1 MLFELH
7 SNCVVGLLLY
17 LCIVTK
23 IKLAKIMKRK
33 LLFLT
38 ILCCLTFSAN
48 ACGTEVTRQPTAE
61 NEAVTDNDTVASGS
75 GLFHLTQG
83 ENGKPPVI
91 TLSSG
96 YTMPVLGLGTYSLH
110 GDECI
115 NAILSAIKLGYR
127 KFDTATF
134 YGNEEEVGEAIRR
147 SGVPREEFFIC
158 TKLYP
163 NEFAHAEEAIE
174 ASLARLN
181 IGYED
186 LMLLHHPGRNDV
198 EAYKAMERAV
208 AAGKIRSLGVS
219 NYYIEEMTEFLPK
232 VSIKPVMT
240 QNEIHPYYQEKEVRE
255 FMHRN
260 GIVIEGWYPFG
271 GRGYTKAMFSNE
283 TIKEIAKAHGKST
296 AQVILRWDLQHGVAA
311 IPGSSNPDHQKENI
325 SVFDFELTPEEMARI
340 DALDRNEKHDWY

>member
-1 MLFELH
+1 
-7 SNCVVGLLLY
+7 
-17 LCIVTK
+17 
-23 IKLAKIMKRK
+23 MKRK
-33 LLFLT
+33 LLFFT
-38 ILCCLTFSAN
+38 MQCCLAFSAN
-48 ACGTEVTRQPTAE
+48 ACGTDGSHQQTAG
-61 NEAVTDNDTVASGS
+61 NETVNDNGESETDSVESGE
-75 GLFHLTQG
+75 GLFDLTQG

-163 NEFAHAEEAIE
+163 NEFGHAEEAIE
-174 ASLARLN
+174 ASLARLA
-181 IGYED
+181 IDYVD

-208 AAGKIRSLGVS
+208 VEGKIRSLGVS
-219 NYYIEEMTEFLPK
+219 NYYIKEMTEFLPK

-255 FMHRN
+255 YMHRN

-271 GRGYTKAMFSNE
+271 GRGYTKAMLSNE
-283 TIKEIAKAHGKST
+283 TLKEIAEAHGKSP
-296 AQVILRWDLQHGVAA
+296 AQVILRWDLQHGVAV

>member
-1 MLFELH
+1 MKRE
-7 SNCVVGLLLY
+7 LLLFTM
-17 LCIVTK
+17 LC
-23 IKLAKIMKRK
+23 
-33 LLFLT
+33 FLS
-38 ILCCLTFSAN
+38 FSTN
-48 ACGTEVTRQPTAE
+48 ACGTDGAHQPTMENGTANDSGE
-61 NEAVTDNDTVASGS
+61 NENDTVESGK
-75 GLFHLTQG
+75 GLFDLTQG

-96 YTMPVLGLGTYSLH
+96 YTMPILGLGTYSLH

-147 SGVPREEFFIC
+147 SGVPREELFVC

-163 NEFAHAEEAIE
+163 NEFGHAKEAIE

-181 IGYED
+181 IGYID
-186 LMLLHHPGRNDV
+186 LMLLHHPGDNDV

-208 AAGKIRSLGVS
+208 EEGKIRSLGVS
-219 NYYIEEMTEFLPK
+219 NYYVKEMTEFLPK
-232 VSIKPVMT
+232 VNIKPVMT

-255 FMHRN
+255 YMHSN

-271 GRGYTKAMFSNE
+271 GRGYTQAMFSNE
-283 TIKEIAKAHGKST
+283 TIKEIAEAHGKSP
-296 AQVILRWDLQHGVAA
+296 AQVILRWDLQHGVAV
-311 IPGSSNPDHQKENI
+311 IPGSSNPAHQKENI
-325 SVFDFELTPEEMARI
+325 SVFDFELTDEEMARI

>member
-1 MLFELH
+1 M
-7 SNCVVGLLLY
+7 
-17 LCIVTK
+17 
-23 IKLAKIMKRK
+23 MKRK
-33 LLFLT
+33 LLFFT
-38 ILCCLTFSAN
+38 MLCCMALSAN
-48 ACGTEVTRQPTAE
+48 ACGTDGTHQQTME
-61 NEAVTDNDTVASGS
+61 NEITGGSDVNANDTVVSGE
-75 GLFHLTQG
+75 GLFDLTTG

-115 NAILSAIKLGYR
+115 DAILSAIKLGYR

-134 YGNEEEVGEAIRR
+134 YENEEEVGEAIRR

-163 NEFAHAEEAIE
+163 NEFGHAKEAIE

-181 IGYED
+181 IGYVD

-208 AAGKIRSLGVS
+208 AEGKIRSLGVS
-219 NYYIEEMTEFLPK
+219 NYYIKEMTEFLPK

-240 QNEIHPYYQEKEVRE
+240 QNEIHLYYQEKEVRE

-283 TIKEIAKAHGKST
+283 TLKEIAEAHGKSP
-296 AQVILRWDLQHGVAA
+296 AQIILRWDLQHGVAV

>member
-1 MLFELH
+1 M
-7 SNCVVGLLLY
+7 
-17 LCIVTK
+17 
-23 IKLAKIMKRK
+23 MKRK
-33 LLFLT
+33 LLFFT
-38 ILCCLTFSAN
+38 MQCCLAFSAN
-48 ACGTEVTRQPTAE
+48 ACGTDGAHQQTAG
-61 NEAVTDNDTVASGS
+61 NETVNDNGESETDSVESGE
-75 GLFHLTQG
+75 GLFDLTQG
-83 ENGKPPVI
+83 ENGKPSVI

-115 NAILSAIKLGYR
+115 DAILSAIKLGYR

-163 NEFAHAEEAIE
+163 NEFGHAEEAIE

-181 IGYED
+181 IGYVD

-208 AAGKIRSLGVS
+208 AEGKIRSLGVS
-219 NYYIEEMTEFLPK
+219 NYYIKEMTEFLPK

-255 FMHRN
+255 YMHRN

-283 TIKEIAKAHGKST
+283 TIKEIAEAHGKSP
-296 AQVILRWDLQHGVAA
+296 AQVILRWDLQHGVAVT
-311 IPGSSNPDHQKENI
+311 PGSSNPDHQKENI

>member
-1 MLFELH
+1 MQ
-7 SNCVVGLLLY
+7 
-17 LCIVTK
+17 
-23 IKLAKIMKRK
+23 
-33 LLFLT
+33 
-38 ILCCLTFSAN
+38 CCLAFSAN
-48 ACGTEVTRQPTAE
+48 ACDTDGAHQQTAG
-61 NEAVTDNDTVASGS
+61 NETVNDNGESETDSVESGE
-75 GLFHLTQG
+75 GLFDLTQG

-158 TKLYP
+158 TKL
-163 NEFAHAEEAIE
+163 
-174 ASLARLN
+174 S
-181 IGYED
+181 
-186 LMLLHHPGRNDV
+186 
-198 EAYKAMERAV
+198 KAM
-208 AAGKIRSLGVS
+208 L
-219 NYYIEEMTEFLPK
+219 
-232 VSIKPVMT
+232 
-240 QNEIHPYYQEKEVRE
+240 
-255 FMHRN
+255 
-260 GIVIEGWYPFG
+260 
-271 GRGYTKAMFSNE
+271 SNE
-283 TIKEIAKAHGKST
+283 TLKEIAEAHGKSP
-296 AQVILRWDLQHGVAA
+296 AQVILRWDLQHGVAV

>member
-1 MLFELH
+1 M
-7 SNCVVGLLLY
+7 
-17 LCIVTK
+17 
-23 IKLAKIMKRK
+23 MKRK
-33 LLFLT
+33 LLLFT
-38 ILCCLTFSAN
+38 MLCCMALSAS
-48 ACGTEVTRQPTAE
+48 ACGTDGTHQQTTE
-61 NEAVTDNDTVASGS
+61 NEITGGSDENANDTVVSGE
-75 GLFHLTQG
+75 GLFDLTTG

-163 NEFAHAEEAIE
+163 NEFGHAEEAIE
-174 ASLARLN
+174 ASLAKLD
-181 IGYED
+181 IGYVD

-219 NYYIEEMTEFLPK
+219 NYYIKEMTEFLPK

-255 FMHRN
+255 YMHRN

-271 GRGYTKAMFSNE
+271 GRGWTQAMFSNE
-283 TIKEIAKAHGKST
+283 TIKEIAEAHGKSP
-296 AQVILRWDLQHGVAA
+296 AQVILRWDLQHGVAV

>member
-1 MLFELH
+1 M
-7 SNCVVGLLLY
+7 
-17 LCIVTK
+17 
-23 IKLAKIMKRK
+23 MKRK
-33 LLFLT
+33 LLFFT
-38 ILCCLTFSAN
+38 MQCCLAFSAN
-48 ACGTEVTRQPTAE
+48 ACGTDGSHQQTAG
-61 NEAVTDNDTVASGS
+61 NETVNDNGESETDSVESGE
-75 GLFHLTQG
+75 GLFDLTQG

-96 YTMPVLGLGTYSLH
+96 YTMPILGLGTYSLH

-163 NEFAHAEEAIE
+163 NEFGHAEEAIE

-181 IGYED
+181 IGYVD
-186 LMLLHHPGRNDV
+186 LMLLHHPGDNDV

-208 AAGKIRSLGVS
+208 AEGKIRSLGVS
-219 NYYIEEMTEFLPK
+219 NYYIKEMTEFLPK

-240 QNEIHPYYQEKEVRE
+240 QNEIHLYYQEKEVRE

-283 TIKEIAKAHGKST
+283 TLKEIAEAHGKSP
-296 AQVILRWDLQHGVAA
+296 AQIILRWDLQHGVAV

>member
-1 MLFELH
+1 MKRE
-7 SNCVVGLLLY
+7 LLLFMM
-17 LCIVTK
+17 LCS
-23 IKLAKIMKRK
+23 
-33 LLFLT
+33 
-38 ILCCLTFSAN
+38 LTFSVN
-48 ACGTEVTRQPTAE
+48 ACGMDRTHQPAAKNESAEGSDE
-61 NEAVTDNDTVASGS
+61 NENDTQESGE
-75 GLFHLTQG
+75 GLFDLAQG

-163 NEFAHAEEAIE
+163 NEFGHAEEAIE

-181 IGYED
+181 ISYVD
-186 LMLLHHPGRNDV
+186 LMLLHHPARNDV

-255 FMHRN
+255 YMHRN

-271 GRGYTKAMFSNE
+271 GRGYTRAMFGNE
-283 TIKEIAKAHGKST
+283 TIKEIAEAHGKSP
-296 AQVILRWDLQHGVAA
+296 AQVILRWDLQHGVVV
-311 IPGSSNPDHQKENI
+311 IPGSSNPAHQAENI
-325 SVFDFELTPEEMARI
+325 SVFDFELASEEMARI

>member
-1 MLFELH
+1 
-7 SNCVVGLLLY
+7 
-17 LCIVTK
+17 
-23 IKLAKIMKRK
+23 MKRK
-33 LLFLT
+33 LLFFT
-38 ILCCLTFSAN
+38 MQCCLAFSAN
-48 ACGTEVTRQPTAE
+48 ACGTDGAHQQTAG
-61 NEAVTDNDTVASGS
+61 NETVNDNGESETDSVESGE
-75 GLFHLTQG
+75 GLFDLTQG

-127 KFDTATF
+127 KFF

-163 NEFAHAEEAIE
+163 NEFGHAEEAIE

-181 IGYED
+181 IGYVD

-208 AAGKIRSLGVS
+208 AEGKIRSLGVS
-219 NYYIEEMTEFLPK
+219 NYYIKEMTEFLPK

-240 QNEIHPYYQEKEVRE
+240 QNEIHLYYQEKEVRE

-283 TIKEIAKAHGKST
+283 TIKEIAEAHGKSP
-296 AQVILRWDLQHGVAA
+296 AQVILRWDLQHGVAV

>member
-1 MLFELH
+1 ME
-7 SNCVVGLLLY
+7 
-17 LCIVTK
+17 
-23 IKLAKIMKRK
+23 RK

-38 ILCCLTFSAN
+38 MLCCMAFSAN
-48 ACGTEVTRQPTAE
+48 ACGTDRAHQPTAGNGTTGGNDE
-61 NEAVTDNDTVASGS
+61 NKDATVTVNDGMFDLSK
-75 GLFHLTQG
+75 G
-83 ENGKPPVI
+83 ESGKPPVI

-110 GDECI
+110 GNECI
-115 NAILSAIKLGYR
+115 DAILSAIKLGYR

-134 YGNEEEVGEAIRR
+134 YGNEKEVGEAIRR

-163 NEFAHAEEAIE
+163 NEFGRAEEAIE
-174 ASLARLN
+174 ASLSRLN
-181 IGYED
+181 IGYVD
-186 LMLLHHPGRNDV
+186 LMLLHHPGDNDV

-208 AAGKIRSLGVS
+208 AEGKIRSLGVS
-219 NYYIEEMTEFLPK
+219 NYYIKEMTEFLPK

-255 FMHRN
+255 YMHRN

-271 GRGYTKAMFSNE
+271 GRGYTKAMFSNK
-283 TIKEIAKAHGKST
+283 TIKEIAEAHGKSP
-296 AQVILRWDLQHGVAA
+296 AQIILRWDLQHGVAV
-311 IPGSSNPDHQKENI
+311 IPGSSNPAHQKENI